1 MVGSRIPFA
10 AAAVFCLF
18 TAACASM
25 PDDSADYRAPSAHD
39 SQMVPGGMQCVTY
52 ARARTG
58 IAIYGDA
65 VDWWDKSQGQ
75 YAHEVTPL
83 LGSILVLTGY
93 AGPRHGHL
101 AVVSSMVSDREIKVD
116 HANWLNDGAI
126 FTDDPVLDVSDQND
140 WSQVRVWNPR
150 AGAWGTKIY
159 PVQGFIGPGRQDPR
173 VAATD

>member
-25 PDDSADYRAPSAHD
+25 PDDSASYQSTQHG
-39 SQMVPGGMQCVTY
+39 SGMVPGGMQCVTY

-65 VDWWDKSQGQ
+65 VDWWDKSDGL
-75 YAHEVTPL
+75 YVHEQSPL

-101 AVVSSMVSDREIKVD
+101 AVVTSMVSDREIKVD
-116 HANWLNDGAI
+116 HANWLNDGAV
-126 FTDDPVLDVSDQND
+126 FTDDPVLDVSESND
-140 WSQVRVWNPR
+140 WSAVRVWNPR
-150 AGAWGTKIY
+150 ADAWGTKIY
-159 PVQGFIGPGRQDPR
+159 PVQGFIGPGRDDPR
-173 VAATD
+173 VALAD

>member
-1 MVGSRIPFA
+1 MVGSRIQFA

-25 PDDSADYRAPSAHD
+25 PDDGANYAPPQHS
-39 SQMVPGGMQCVTY
+39 SGMVPGGMQCVTY

-65 VDWWDKSQGQ
+65 VDWWDKSDGL
-75 YAHEVTPL
+75 YAHEETPM

-101 AVVSSMVSDREIKVD
+101 AVVTSLVSDREIKVD

-126 FTDDPVLDVSDQND
+126 FTDDPVQDVSDSND
-140 WSQVRVWNPR
+140 WSLVRVWNPR
-150 AGAWGTKIY
+150 TNAWGVKVY
-159 PVQGFIGPGRQDPR
+159 AVQGFIGPSRNDPR
-173 VAATD
+173 IAAAD